1 MWDYETGDYEKTLKG
16 HTDIVQD
23 LAFDHTGKFLGICQQ
38 ITLVLN
44 VTTDQCRRYGIA
56 EAVCICQ
63 HLPACLPD
71 RLID

>member
-44 VTTDQCRRYGIA
+44 VTADQCR
-56 EAVCICQ
+56 
-63 HLPACLPD
+63 
-71 RLID
+71 